1 MLCRRWPRGE
11 WWWKSWVL
19 GILNIGA
26 FFALLFI
33 AAYRLPGGVAAI
45 VGGLQPLVVA
55 VLASRVLQERL
66 TARVVLAGSSGLLG
80 VCLIVLQAQSR
91 LDAVG
96 LAAAIGGTLS
106 MASGIVLTKKWGQ
119 PASSLTTTA
128 WQLIAGG
135 LFLLVLTIAI
145 EGLPTT
151 PLTLPNIMGFS
162 YLSVLDTAFAYVV
175 WFRGI
180 ARLPTSTA
188 AFLGLLSPVVAI
200 LLGWMIAGEDLAPLQ
215 VAGVVIVLFSIAT
228 VIVSKTA
235 KKQGCHRSLW
245 CGRNGGDQRGY
256 RLAPAVSD
264 SVFAADISRSAA
276 FSPMTIDTA
285 WVCPR
290 MMSGI
295 TDASATRRP
304 CTPRTRNSSS
314 TTEAA
319 SVPIRAVPTGWYSV
333 CAAVSSAVPSRS
345 SRLIVSPPSG
355 ATNRG
360 PVVDCSAGACRMS
373 SQMPRPAISRARSV
387 PPASVRYR
395 GSMIAF
401 SSGSA
406 EARVIVPVLSGFSR
420 IAPTV
425 SA

>member
-1 MLCRRWPRGE
+1 MLTTAVAPALWGTTYLTTTVFLPDDRPLLAATARALPAGVLLLAICRRWPRGE

-66 TARVVLAGSSGLLG
+66 TARVVFAGSSGLLG

-106 MASGIVLTKKWGQ
+106 MASGIVLAKKWGQ
-119 PASSLTTTA
+119 PASPLTTTA

-145 EGLPTT
+145 EGLIAT
-151 PLTLPNIMGFS
+151 PLTLPNMMGFS
-162 YLSVLDTAFAYVV
+162 YLSVVGTAFAYVV

-180 ARLPTSTA
+180 AQLPASTT

-215 VAGVVIVLFSIAT
+215 VAGVVIVLGSIAA

-235 KKQGCHRSLW
+235 KPVRAHEGLP
-245 CGRNGGDQRGY
+245 ND
-256 RLAPAVSD
+256 P
-264 SVFAADISRSAA
+264 
-276 FSPMTIDTA
+276 
-285 WVCPR
+285 
-290 MMSGI
+290 
-295 TDASATRRP
+295 TR
-304 CTPRTRNSSS
+304 
-314 TTEAA
+314 
-319 SVPIRAVPTGWYSV
+319 
-333 CAAVSSAVPSRS
+333 
-345 SRLIVSPPSG
+345 
-355 ATNRG
+355 
-360 PVVDCSAGACRMS
+360 
-373 SQMPRPAISRARSV
+373 
-387 PPASVRYR
+387 
-395 GSMIAF
+395 
-401 SSGSA
+401 
-406 EARVIVPVLSGFSR
+406 
-420 IAPTV
+420 
-425 SA
+425 